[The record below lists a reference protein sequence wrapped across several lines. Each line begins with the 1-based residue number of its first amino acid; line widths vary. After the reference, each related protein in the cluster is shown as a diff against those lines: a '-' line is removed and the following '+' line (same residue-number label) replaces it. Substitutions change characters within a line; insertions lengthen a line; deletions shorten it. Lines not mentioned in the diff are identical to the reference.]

1 MKQNQI
7 AMISSNEKGDSKG
20 ERNKPQETEVMPNTV
35 AHHTLTS
42 AQPVPDEQSA
52 AADQS
57 PQFIH

>member
-1 MKQNQI
+1 
-7 AMISSNEKGDSKG
+7 MINSNEKGDSKG
-20 ERNKPQETEVMPNTV
+20 ERNKPQETEVMPNTI

-52 AADQS
+52 APDQP